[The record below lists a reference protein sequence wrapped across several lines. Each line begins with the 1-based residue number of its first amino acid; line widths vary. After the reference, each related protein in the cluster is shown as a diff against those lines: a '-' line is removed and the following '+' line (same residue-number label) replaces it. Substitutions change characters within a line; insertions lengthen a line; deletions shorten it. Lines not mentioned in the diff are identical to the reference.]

1 MTYEPPAQVP
11 RSISVRELLDDPHLG
26 LNVRLV
32 AGAAG
37 LGREIAHTRI
47 QKSGLVL
54 VGHLH
59 GVVPS
64 RIQVL
69 GETEL
74 SYAES
79 LSEAQQ
85 ERAAEAFFSLP
96 LACVVVTRGVDPPR
110 AFCLEAERTGTA
122 LVVCTERSSQVIASL
137 HTLLD
142 ERLGHG

>member
-1 MTYEPPAQVP
+1 VTYEPPSQAL

-32 AGAAG
+32 AGAGG
-37 LGREIAHTRI
+37 LGRGISHPRI
-47 QKSGLVL
+47 QKSGLAL

-79 LSEAQQ
+79 LSEEQQ
-85 ERAAEAFFSLP
+85 ERAAAGFFSLP
-96 LACVVVTRGVDPPR
+96 LACVVITRGVDPPR
-110 AFCLEAERTGTA
+110 PFCVEAERTGTP
-122 LVVCTERSSQVIASL
+122 LVVCTERSSQPAARAI
-137 HTLLD
+137 
-142 ERLGHG
+142 

>member
-1 MTYEPPAQVP
+1 MTYEPPSPMLRA
-11 RSISVRELLDDPHLG
+11 IAVRELLDDPHLG

-32 AGAAG
+32 AGASG
-37 LGREIAHTRI
+37 LGREISHPRI
-47 QKSGLVL
+47 QKSGLAL

-79 LSEAQQ
+79 LTEAQQ
-85 ERAAEAFFSLP
+85 ERDHE
-96 LACVVVTRGVDPPR
+96 
-110 AFCLEAERTGTA
+110 
-122 LVVCTERSSQVIASL
+122 
-137 HTLLD
+137 
-142 ERLGHG
+142 